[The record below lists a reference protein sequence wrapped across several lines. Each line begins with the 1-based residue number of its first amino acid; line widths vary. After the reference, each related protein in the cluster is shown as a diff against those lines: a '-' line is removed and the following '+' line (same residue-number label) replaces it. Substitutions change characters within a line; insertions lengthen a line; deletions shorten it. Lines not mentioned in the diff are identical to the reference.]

1 MCTLNETHS
10 SLTIILKSLICYDF
24 CLRTSPKYT
33 PKKFHTRLNTNTIQQ
48 TNSVCFCVRWVCYLA
63 VQSAMLYACFVC
75 GKNTLCKHLHIER
88 YCLLL
93 ADRCGWCVYLSMK
106 LIPINNKLKRCLN
119 VFTMKTSHTHTQTH
133 PHPLNSHD
141 DDCKRLWDKGVS
153 IGIDFCLC

>member
-1 MCTLNETHS
+1 MYIERDSFVTDDYFEVIDLLWFLFKNFPKIYTQKISHKIKYKYNS
-10 SLTIILKSLICYDF
+10 TDTQ
-24 CLRTSPKYT
+24 CLFLRALS
-33 PKKFHTRLNTNTIQQ
+33 
-48 TNSVCFCVRWVCYLA
+48 VCYLA